1 MLSYSS
7 DFLMVL
13 ATLFSS
19 AWKIVV
25 SFKIPGTNMNVAE
38 FFFAGVVLIFV
49 FKVVP
54 KILGFSSWSD
64 SDPGDE

>member
-7 DFLMVL
+7 DFVMVL
-13 ATLFSS
+13 AALFSS

-38 FFFAGVVLIFV
+38 FFFAGAMIIFV
-49 FKVVP
+49 LKAVP

-64 SDPGDE
+64 GNSDGK